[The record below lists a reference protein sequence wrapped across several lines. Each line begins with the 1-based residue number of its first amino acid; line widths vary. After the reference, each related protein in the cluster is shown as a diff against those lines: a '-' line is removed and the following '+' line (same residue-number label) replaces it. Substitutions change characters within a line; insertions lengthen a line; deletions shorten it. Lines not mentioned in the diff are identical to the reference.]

1 MSLLFGS
8 ANVDTLAIARLA
20 TNLSTSELAD
30 RAGVGVL
37 KKALDIQAANA
48 AALIDALP
56 PVPNLP
62 AHLGQNIDTTA

>member
-8 ANVDTLAIARLA
+8 VNVDTLAIARLA

-56 PVPNLP
+56 PVANLP